1 MVGMT
6 FDEWLFTLGLTALAV
21 ISLLMF
27 TAACRRENTRIN
39 EGIEWA
45 FSDRDTA

>member
-1 MVGMT
+1 MT

-39 EGIEWA
+39 EWLNEILGEKP
-45 FSDRDTA
+45 